1 MIPRNNNN
9 NNNNTSSQQRTSRAL
24 WNAAPHSYTA
34 TLRAM
39 LYELQPIRWQTI
51 EFQKT
56 SWLLL
61 TVNDACSIVRQ
72 IAVWLVNGT
81 VWIVGSLLRLLRS
94 TSRKHIFVLVGITV
108 YYFVVRLLHEWL
120 EAGPVVLILTA
131 LILIFTVGLQDA
143 PVAGQGQRQLSA
155 YHIFNRGM
163 ERMMGTMDAEHLLQ
177 QYVGGGGM
185 GMGMPILQRNHRHEE
200 LVVIE
205 EDDDDDENE
214 RDDPQHDNDN
224 NNHQMA
230 RHHHHRRSRKKSR
243 GDQRREIQRQR
254 DAAMALGLDQEEDPV
269 VLQRLIDEQLAMQ
282 EQQR

>member
-1 MIPRNNNN
+1 
-9 NNNNTSSQQRTSRAL
+9 
-24 WNAAPHSYTA
+24 
-34 TLRAM
+34 M

-185 GMGMPILQRNHRHEE
+185 GMGMP
-200 LVVIE
+200 VVIE